1 MRVGR
6 LAAPAAT
13 YRLLPQLR
21 LLLPA
26 INYHCHREEPPLGG
40 DVAISFHSLRIRLK
54 TQENEALSADFN

>member
-40 DVAISFHSLRIRLK
+40 DVAISIKFCVF
-54 TQENEALSADFN
+54 ALVLLSIQANTKDFN

>member
-6 LAAPAAT
+6 LAAPRRNVSTAT
-13 YRLLPQLR
+13 RLR

-40 DVAISFHSLRIRLK
+40 DVAISIKFRGFIDILMC
-54 TQENEALSADFN
+54 TQANFKDFN